1 MERKH
6 LLTAIAILGLVA
18 SFTPGAN
25 AQFRNY
31 NRYSNYNNYN
41 NPGDRIG
48 TPGFSQPIFM
58 PNRKNSYP
66 SGYYKDYNRNYRGN
80 DELTIINGGNNCIN
94 CRVDGWGRRGN
105 NSNNNWHHQRH
116 GQDYFYY

>member
-1 MERKH
+1 MKRTS
-6 LLTAIAILGLVA
+6 LLTAIATLGILA
-18 SFTPGAN
+18 SFTPGAD

-31 NRYSNYNNYN
+31 NRYDNYNNYN

-58 PNRKNSYP
+58 PNRSNTYP
-66 SGYYKDYNRNYRGN
+66 NGYYRGHNRNYRGK

-94 CRVDGWGRRGN
+94 CRVNGWERRD
-105 NSNNNWHHQRH
+105 NNWHHQRH
-116 GQDYFYY
+116 RQEYFYY